1 MFLKI
6 LVTLVLCVVAWTV
19 ATRLTG
25 PRLPRRRKPRDLAKR
40 QNTPG
45 VMKCAGCG
53 IYLPPGERCHCNG
66 DGNA

>member
-6 LVTLVLCVVAWTV
+6 LVTLILVVVAWTV

-25 PRLPRRRKPRDLAKR
+25 PRPPRRRKRRDLTKGR
-40 QNTPG
+40 QTPG

-53 IYLPPGERCHCNG
+53 IYLPPGERCRCS
-66 DGNA
+66 DDA